1 MCIGGCDITKN
12 KYRAL
17 IYQLSVVGVRAT
29 ISVHKVR
36 NLQCEQK
43 HLERCAK
50 DGDSPV
56 C

>member
-12 KYRAL
+12 QYRSL
-17 IYQLSVVGVRAT
+17 IYQFSVVGVRAT